1 MKFSLFLC
9 IMLGVAFFAI
19 NLFLVL
25 TASSWNLRVFSPAP
39 AASCVIPAR

>member
-9 IMLGVAFFAI
+9 IMLAVAFFAI

-25 TASSWNLRVFSPAP
+25 TTSPRNFRAYFPAP
-39 AASCVIPAR
+39 AASCVTPAR

>member
-25 TASSWNLRVFSPAP
+25 TASPRNFRAYFSVPAT
-39 AASCVIPAR
+39 SCVIPAR